1 MLAKQWDEAAQDAL
15 DRMRRAHQRGSGC
28 YLTAEMIQ
36 SLALTS
42 IGEVWSDER
51 PKLQTRMNTLCRLR
65 AALAK
70 EALTNCPA
78 IRAVAGRNCA
88 CPTASV

>member
-1 MLAKQWDEAAQDAL
+1 MVAKQWDEAAQDAL
-15 DRMRRAHQRGSGC
+15 DRMRRAHRRGSGC

-51 PKLQTRMNTLCRLR
+51 PARPTTVIRPLPVARRARQRGADKLSSDPRRRRAKLRLPD
-65 AALAK
+65 
-70 EALTNCPA
+70 C
-78 IRAVAGRNCA
+78 
-88 CPTASV
+88 